1 MNTTIPNPP
10 DTAPYLVTFEVLKNS
25 DVWLREMIRGD
36 RTAYTA
42 LGFQRV
48 IVQGSD
54 EARRICNRMGQ
65 LKYARHK
72 PYGGSMR
79 HQIEKH
85 YDGWRLKNSTVRV
98 L

>member
-10 DTAPYLVTFEVLKNS
+10 DTAPYLVTLEVWNG
-25 DVWLREMIRGD
+25 DDGWLRRMIRGD
-36 RTAYTA
+36 APSAQLQR
-42 LGFQRV
+42 QRV

-54 EARRICNRMGQ
+54 EARRICHRMGQ